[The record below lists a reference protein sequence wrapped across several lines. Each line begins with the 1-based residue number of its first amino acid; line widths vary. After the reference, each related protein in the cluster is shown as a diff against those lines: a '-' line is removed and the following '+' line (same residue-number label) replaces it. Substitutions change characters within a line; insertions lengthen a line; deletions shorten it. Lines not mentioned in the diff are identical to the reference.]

1 MGETSLNRS
10 VAPAAPFAHQLDDE
24 LSRPIHDTLVR
35 LRRIEAD
42 VGEKRTD
49 TRERILTSAL
59 RLFATLGFQATS
71 IRTIAHEV
79 GIKAPGVY
87 SHFNSKEALLAA
99 AVARALAEFLD
110 FVTAPDA
117 ELESAELLEFI
128 VRKHVR
134 FQLANAQVAMPSD
147 SLMANVQF
155 LQEIDQH
162 DRDALRDAQR
172 VYVDVMAAAIAQ
184 YQGLRL
190 SQPRTYAHVV
200 ITVCDGVNRWYQQGG
215 RLSAP
220 EVENFIWELV
230 QAAVASG
237 GSEIVP

>member
-1 MGETSLNRS
+1 MGEAWVNES

-24 LSRPIHDTLVR
+24 LARPIHETLVR

-49 TRERILTSAL
+49 TRERILASAL
-59 RLFATLGFQATS
+59 RLFATTGFQATS

-87 SHFNSKEALLAA
+87 SHFDSKEAILSA
-99 AVARALAEFLD
+99 AVARALGEFLE
-110 FVTAPDA
+110 FVTAPDPN
-117 ELESAELLEFI
+117 LESAEILEFI

-134 FQLANAQVAMPSD
+134 FQIANAQVAMPSD
-147 SLMANVQF
+147 SLIANVQF
-155 LQEIDQH
+155 LQEIDPY

-172 VYVDVMAAAIAQ
+172 VYVDVMATAIARH
-184 YQGLRL
+184 QGARL

-200 ITVCDGVNRWYQQGG
+200 ITVCDGVNRWYRDGG
-215 RLSAP
+215 RLSAA
-220 EVENFIWELV
+220 EVEDFIWELV
-230 QAAVASG
+230 QAAVAS
-237 GSEIVP
+237 